1 MATLRRFIG
10 CAGIRLE
17 KNESRALG
25 PRIRAEYSYQ
35 MLQRNRWMEPF
46 RFDIVI
52 VVNAAKG

>member
-1 MATLRRFIG
+1 MG

-46 RFDIVI
+46 HVDIVI
-52 VVNAAKG
+52 VVNATRG